1 MTMDPLE
8 TGKALLMLG
17 GLAGVYLKLHQAQ
30 RAMMGKGDAR
40 EISNNPL
47 HVQETS
53 RPATIDDVKAVDQ
66 RVSKL
71 ERKIEAHMK
80 ESAEQREGVRD
91 SIEDLRDRMDDKF
104 SGITEE
110 LRELSRSVG
119 RLEGS

>member
-1 MTMDPLE
+1 MDYVE
-8 TGKALLMLG
+8 TGKALLILG
-17 GLAGVYLKLHQAQ
+17 GIAGVYLKMNQMVRTMA
-30 RAMMGKGDAR
+30 GKGEAR

-47 HVQETS
+47 NVQETS
-53 RPATIDDVKAVDQ
+53 RPATLEDVKAVDQ

-104 SGITEE
+104 SGVTEE